1 MIDPDDVFTSTGN
14 GFLDRAPSAT
24 RDRLFEA
31 ATPHEL
37 VEGEILQEP
46 GETVETIY
54 LPTTGIISLLAVT
67 RSGSAVE
74 AGLVG
79 REGFAG
85 IPGVLGR
92 DAPQNLQAMSQI
104 AGQALAVETKLV
116 VEEMD
121 ASDELASLV
130 KGYINA
136 VWAETAQSVACNR
149 LHTVEERC
157 ARWLLLV
164 RDRLGRSEFRLTQ
177 EFLAMMLGIRRPSVS
192 VAAEAMQ
199 EQGLISYHR
208 GDLKILDGDR
218 LRDASCECYA
228 IIRAELDAALPG
240 AFGAPI

>member
-14 GFLDRAPSAT
+14 GFLDRAPSTA

-31 ATPHEL
+31 ATPREL

-46 GETVETIY
+46 GETIETIY

-92 DAPQNLQAMSQI
+92 DAPGNLQAMSQI

-208 GDLKILDGDR
+208 GDLKILDGGR
-218 LRDASCECYA
+218 LREASCECYA

-240 AFGAPI
+240 ALGPPI

>member
-14 GFLDRAPSAT
+14 GFLDRAPSAA

-31 ATPHEL
+31 ATLREL

-46 GETVETIY
+46 GEPIETIY

-121 ASDELASLV
+121 ASDELANLV

-199 EQGLISYHR
+199 DQGLISYHR

-218 LRDASCECYA
+218 LQDASCECYA

-240 AFGAPI
+240 ALGPSI

>member
-1 MIDPDDVFTSTGN
+1 MVGPDDVFTSTGN
-14 GFLDRAPSAT
+14 GFLDRAPAGA
-24 RDRLFEA
+24 RDRLFNA

-37 VEGEILQEP
+37 VEGEILHEP
-46 GETVETIY
+46 GQAIETIY

-67 RSGSAVE
+67 ESGSAVE

-92 DAPQNLQAMSQI
+92 DAPRNLQAMSQI
-104 AGQALAVETKLV
+104 AGQSLAVETKLV

-130 KGYINA
+130 NAYLNA

-149 LHTVEERC
+149 LHSVNERC

-177 EFLAMMLGIRRPSVS
+177 EFLAMMLGIRRPSIS

-218 LRDASCECYA
+218 LQDAACECYA
-228 IIRAELDAALPG
+228 IIRAELDLALPG
-240 AFGAPI
+240 ALAAM

>member
-1 MIDPDDVFTSTGN
+1 MISPDDVSTSTGN
-14 GFLDRAPSAT
+14 GFLDRAPARA
-24 RDRLFEA
+24 RDRLFDA
-31 ATPHEL
+31 ATAHEL
-37 VEGEILQEP
+37 VEGEILHEP
-46 GETVETIY
+46 GQTIETIY
-54 LPTTGIISLLAVT
+54 LPTTGIISLLAVS

-92 DAPQNLQAMSQI
+92 DAPRNLQAMSQI

-116 VEEMD
+116 IEEMD

-218 LRDASCECYA
+218 LREASCECYA

-240 AFGAPI
+240 ALGPAI

>member
-1 MIDPDDVFTSTGN
+1 MVGPDDVSTSTGN
-14 GFLDRAPSAT
+14 EFLDRVPSDA
-24 RDRLFEA
+24 RDRLFDA

-37 VEGEILQEP
+37 VEGEILQEC
-46 GETVETIY
+46 GEAISTIY

-67 RSGSAVE
+67 GSGSAVE

-92 DAPQNLQAMSQI
+92 DAPRNLQAMSQI

-116 VEEMD
+116 VEEMQE
-121 ASDELASLV
+121 SEELARLV
-130 KGYINA
+130 NAYINA

-149 LHTVEERC
+149 LHTVDERC

-218 LRDASCECYA
+218 LRTASCECYA
-228 IIRAELDAALPG
+228 IIRAELDGALPG
-240 AFGAPI
+240 ALGPPT

>member
-1 MIDPDDVFTSTGN
+1 MTGPDDVSISTGN
-14 GFLDRAPSAT
+14 GFLDRVPSDA
-24 RDRLFEA
+24 RDRLFDA
-31 ATPHEL
+31 ATPYEL
-37 VEGEILQEP
+37 VEGEILHEP
-46 GETVETIY
+46 AQAIDTIY
-54 LPTTGIISLLAVT
+54 LPTTGIVSLLAVT

-92 DAPQNLQAMSQI
+92 DAPRNVRAMSQI
-104 AGQALAVETKLV
+104 SGQALAVETKLV
-116 VEEMD
+116 VEEID
-121 ASDELASLV
+121 ASDDLASLV
-130 KGYINA
+130 NAYLNA
-136 VWAETAQSVACNR
+136 VWAETSQSVACNR
-149 LHTVEERC
+149 LHTVDERC

-208 GDLKILDGDR
+208 GDLRILDGDR
-218 LRDASCECYA
+218 LRDASCECYE

-240 AFGAPI
+240 AMGPPI

>member
-1 MIDPDDVFTSTGN
+1 MIGPDDVSTSTGN
-14 GFLDRAPSAT
+14 GFLDRAPSDA

-37 VEGEILQEP
+37 VEGEILHESGQSID
-46 GETVETIY
+46 TIY

-92 DAPQNLQAMSQI
+92 DAPRNVQAMSQI
-104 AGQALAVETKLV
+104 AGQALAVEMKLV

-121 ASDELASLV
+121 TSDDLAGLV
-130 KGYINA
+130 KAYINA

-149 LHTVEERC
+149 LHSVNERC

-218 LRDASCECYA
+218 LRKASCECYP

-240 AFGAPI
+240 ALGPAV